1 MCAIRESPVGEHQA
15 NGLVEN
21 ACKEIKRQ
29 VRVARSALEEKV
41 GRPLS
46 DSDPV
51 LAWLPRHARWGFD
64 EPVQERY
71 RWQNARESKDWK
83 AVAKACY
90 LLRGEVV
97 LPDGR

>member
-1 MCAIRESPVGEHQA
+1 M
-15 NGLVEN
+15 
-21 ACKEIKRQ
+21 
-29 VRVARSALEEKV
+29 
-41 GRPLS
+41 S

-51 LAWLPRHARWGFD
+51 LAWLPMHVGD
-64 EPVQERY
+64 LMNRY
-71 RWQNARESKDWK
+71 KKGTDGKTPESEKDWK